1 MMEMVLTLI
10 NVQHISLS
18 PHHMEGIEERRKEL
32 MKGGKK
38 PLMFTPFNNYYN
50 QPNYY
55 YWDKSFVYVAL
66 GYLAD

>member
-1 MMEMVLTLI
+1 
-10 NVQHISLS
+10 
-18 PHHMEGIEERRKEL
+18 

-55 YWDKSFVYVAL
+55 YWDKSFGYSIYVAL